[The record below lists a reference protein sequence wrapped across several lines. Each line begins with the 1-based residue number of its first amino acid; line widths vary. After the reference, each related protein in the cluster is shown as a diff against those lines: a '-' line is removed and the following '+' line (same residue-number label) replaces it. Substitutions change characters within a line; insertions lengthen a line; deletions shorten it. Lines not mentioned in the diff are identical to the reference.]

1 MMMTT
6 RILVKIMVVQQHPI
20 TTQQQQNLKQAESA
34 VDDSDVF
41 NSSCDIETV
50 SEVNS
55 QLSRPDEVPDVGGSC
70 VDEIVAYDWRLGQVH
85 FKVKWSSG
93 DTT

>member
-50 SEVNS
+50 SS
-55 QLSRPDEVPDVGGSC
+55 
-70 VDEIVAYDWRLGQVH
+70 II
-85 FKVKWSSG
+85 
-93 DTT
+93 